1 MELIRSFNNLRQHHK
16 KCVVTI
22 GNFDGVHLGHQA
34 IISQLKEIAKKYDL
48 PTVVIIFEPQP
59 QEYFSPVNAPVRL
72 TRLREKVEEL
82 SCLCVD
88 RLVCLRF
95 DEKLANLSAKE
106 FVELLLIDGLDI
118 RHLVV
123 GDDFR
128 FGKNRQGDYL
138 TLEKMADEFGYE
150 LDHTNTCLFE
160 GERISSTRI
169 RQALANDDLKLAAQ
183 LLGRGYA
190 ISGRV
195 VHGDKRGRPLGFA
208 TANMELHRLH
218 SPVTGIYVTCVHG
231 INDKIYPAV
240 TSIGTRP
247 MFDGEGMRL
256 ETHILDFD
264 ETIYAKHIRVEF
276 LEKLRPELKFPDIDE
291 LKKAIET
298 DIENARQYFTK
309 NSVDANKTV
318 SVEIE

>member
-1 MELIRSFNNLRQHHK
+1 MELIRSLHNLREHHR
-16 KCVVTI
+16 KCVATI
-22 GNFDGVHLGHQA
+22 GNFDGLHLGHQA
-34 IISQLKEIAKKYDL
+34 IISQLKDIANTYDL

-59 QEYFSPVNAPVRL
+59 QEYFSPENAPTRL

-82 SCLCVD
+82 SRLGVD
-88 RLVCLRF
+88 RLVVLRF
-95 DEKLANLSAKE
+95 DEELANLSARE
-106 FVELLLIDGLDI
+106 FVELLLIEGLDI

-128 FGKNRQGDYL
+128 FGKDRQGDYA
-138 TLEKMADEFGYE
+138 TLEMMANEFGYK
-150 LDHTNTCLFE
+150 LDHTDTCSFE

-169 RQALANDDLKLAAQ
+169 RQTLANDDLQLASQ

-195 VHGDKRGRPLGFA
+195 VHGDKRGRELGFA

-218 SPVTGIYVTCVHG
+218 SPVTGVYVTRVHG
-231 INDKIYPAV
+231 IDDKSYPAV

-264 ETIYAKHIRVEF
+264 EILYAKHIRVEF
-276 LEKLRPELKFPDIDE
+276 LQKLRPESKYSDIDA
-291 LKKAIET
+291 LIKAIES
-298 DIENARQYFTK
+298 DIENARQYFAENTTDADK
-309 NSVDANKTV
+309 TASV
-318 SVEIE
+318 

>member
-1 MELIRSFNNLRQHHK
+1 MELIRSLHNLREHHR
-16 KCVVTI
+16 KCVATI
-22 GNFDGVHLGHQA
+22 GNFDGLHLGHQA
-34 IISQLKEIAKKYDL
+34 IISQLKDIANTYDL

-59 QEYFSPVNAPVRL
+59 QEYFSPENAPTRL

-82 SCLCVD
+82 SRLGVD
-88 RLVCLRF
+88 RLVVLRF
-95 DEKLANLSAKE
+95 DEELANLSARE
-106 FVELLLIDGLDI
+106 FVELLLIEGLDI

-128 FGKNRQGDYL
+128 FGKDRQGDYA
-138 TLEKMADEFGYE
+138 TLEMMADEFGYE
-150 LDHTNTCLFE
+150 LDHTDTCLFE

-169 RQALANDDLKLAAQ
+169 RQTLANDDLQLASQ

-195 VHGDKRGRPLGFA
+195 VHGDKRGRELGFA

-218 SPVTGIYVTCVHG
+218 SPVTGVYVTRVHG
-231 INDKIYPAV
+231 LDDKSYPAV

-264 ETIYAKHIRVEF
+264 EILYAKHIRVEF
-276 LEKLRPELKFPDIDE
+276 LQKLRPESKYSDIDA
-291 LKKAIET
+291 LIKAIES
-298 DIENARQYFTK
+298 DIENARQYFAENTADADK
-309 NSVDANKTV
+309 TASV
-318 SVEIE
+318 

>member
-1 MELIRSFNNLRQHHK
+1 MELIRSLHNLREHHR
-16 KCVVTI
+16 KCVATI
-22 GNFDGVHLGHQA
+22 GNFDGLHLGHQA
-34 IISQLKEIAKKYDL
+34 IISQLKDIANTYDL

-59 QEYFSPVNAPVRL
+59 QEYFSPENAPTRL

-82 SCLCVD
+82 SRLGVD
-88 RLVCLRF
+88 RLVVLRF
-95 DEKLANLSAKE
+95 DEELANLSARE
-106 FVELLLIDGLDI
+106 FVELLLIEGLDI

-128 FGKNRQGDYL
+128 FGKDRQGDYA
-138 TLEKMADEFGYE
+138 TLEMMANEFGYK
-150 LDHTNTCLFE
+150 LDHTDTCSFE

-169 RQALANDDLKLAAQ
+169 RQTLANDNLQLASQ

-195 VHGDKRGRPLGFA
+195 VHGDKRGRELGFA

-218 SPVTGIYVTCVHG
+218 SPVTGVYVTRVHG
-231 INDKIYPAV
+231 LDDKSYPAV

-264 ETIYAKHIRVEF
+264 EILYAKHIRVEF
-276 LEKLRPELKFPDIDE
+276 LQKLRPESKYSDIDA
-291 LKKAIET
+291 LIKAIES
-298 DIENARQYFTK
+298 DIENARQYFAENTTDADK
-309 NSVDANKTV
+309 TASV
-318 SVEIE
+318 

>member
-1 MELIRSFNNLRQHHK
+1 MELIRSLNSFRQHHK

-22 GNFDGVHLGHQA
+22 GNFDGIHLGHQA
-34 IISQLKEIAKKYDL
+34 IISQLKEIARHYDL

-59 QEYFSPVNAPVRL
+59 QEYFSPKHASARL
-72 TRLREKVEEL
+72 TRLREKIEEL
-82 SCLCVD
+82 SRLGVD

-95 DEKLANLSAKE
+95 DDALANLSAKE
-106 FVELLLIDGLDI
+106 FVERLLIDGLDI
-118 RHLVV
+118 QHLVV

-128 FGKNRQGDYL
+128 FGKNRQGNYA
-138 TLEKMADEFGYE
+138 TLAKMADSFGYK
-150 LDHTNTCLFE
+150 LDHTQTCLFA

-169 RQALANDDLKLAAQ
+169 RQALANDDLRLASQ
-183 LLGRGYA
+183 LLGRNYV

-195 VHGDKRGRPLGFA
+195 VHGDKRGRELGSA

-218 SPVTGIYVTCVHG
+218 SPITGVYITRVHG
-231 INDKIYPAV
+231 IDDTSYLAV

-264 ETIYAKHIRVEF
+264 EILYAKYIRVEF
-276 LEKLRPELKFPDIDE
+276 LQKLREELKFSDITG
-291 LKKAIET
+291 LKRAIET
-298 DIENARQYFTK
+298 DIKNARQYFSK
-309 NSVDANKTV
+309 NRTDADTRTT
-318 SVEIE
+318 VEIE

>member
-1 MELIRSFNNLRQHHK
+1 MELIRSLHNLREHHR
-16 KCVVTI
+16 KCVATI
-22 GNFDGVHLGHQA
+22 GNFDGLHLGHQA
-34 IISQLKEIAKKYDL
+34 IISQLKDIANTYDL

-59 QEYFSPVNAPVRL
+59 QEYFSPENAPTRL

-82 SCLCVD
+82 SRLGVD
-88 RLVCLRF
+88 RLVVLRF
-95 DEKLANLSAKE
+95 DEELANLSARE
-106 FVELLLIDGLDI
+106 FVELLLIEGLDI

-128 FGKNRQGDYL
+128 FGKDRQGDYA
-138 TLEKMADEFGYE
+138 TLEMMANEFGYE
-150 LDHTNTCLFE
+150 LDHTDTCSFE

-169 RQALANDDLKLAAQ
+169 RQTLANDDLQLASQ

-195 VHGDKRGRPLGFA
+195 VHGDKRGRELGFA

-218 SPVTGIYVTCVHG
+218 SPVTGVYVTRVHG
-231 INDKIYPAV
+231 IDDKSYPAV

-264 ETIYAKHIRVEF
+264 EILYAKHIRVEF
-276 LEKLRPELKFPDIDE
+276 LQKLRPESKYSDIDA
-291 LKKAIET
+291 LIKAIES
-298 DIENARQYFTK
+298 DIENARQYFAENTTDADK
-309 NSVDANKTV
+309 TASV
-318 SVEIE
+318 

>member
-1 MELIRSFNNLRQHHK
+1 MELIRSLHNLREHHR
-16 KCVVTI
+16 KCVATI
-22 GNFDGVHLGHQA
+22 GNFDGLHLGHQA
-34 IISQLKEIAKKYDL
+34 IISQLKEIANKYEL

-59 QEYFSPVNAPVRL
+59 QEYFSPENAPARL
-72 TRLREKVEEL
+72 TRLREKVELL
-82 SCLCVD
+82 SRLGID
-88 RLVCLRF
+88 RLVCIKF
-95 DEKLANLSAKE
+95 NEDLANLSAQE
-106 FVELLLIDGLDI
+106 FVELLLIEGLDI

-128 FGKNRQGDYL
+128 FGKNRQGDYA

-150 LDHTNTCLFE
+150 LDHTDTCLFG

-169 RQALANDDLKLAAQ
+169 RQALANDDLELASQ

-195 VHGDKRGRPLGFA
+195 VHGDERGRELGFP

-218 SPVTGIYVTCVHG
+218 SPVTGVYVTCVHG
-231 INDKIYPAV
+231 INDKTHPAV

-247 MFDGEGMRL
+247 MFDGEGMRP

-264 ETIYAKHIRVEF
+264 EILYAKHIRVEF
-276 LEKLRPELKFPDIDE
+276 LQKLRAESTFSDIDA

-298 DIENARQYFTK
+298 DIENARQYFTE
-309 NSVDANKTV
+309 NSAGADKTASV
-318 SVEIE
+318 SIE